1 MARRAAIGRALI
13 GRDRDPQ
20 LQAALAS
27 RGIDSLCVK
36 LLDIEP
42 IVVPDLAARLAAA
55 QAVLLTSANA
65 ATALQ
70 GARRDLS
77 VLAVSDATAEA
88 ARGLGFSAVESAQG
102 DLAALAALTRRRIE
116 PAAGPLLY
124 LRGADVAG
132 DMAAALPG
140 YAIDQAIVYRA
151 RPVDQLPTEVARELA
166 RGAIDLVL
174 LFSPRSAAGFGT
186 LLQRTALAPRC
197 AKMILVA
204 FSPAVARAAE
214 TLPWAAT
221 HVGAHPSRDGLLAMI
236 DLAIET
242 RDKA

>member
-1 MARRAAIGRALI
+1 MNPLALI

-20 LQAALAS
+20 LQAALAA
-27 RGIDSLCVK
+27 RGIASLCLK

-42 IVVPDLAARLAAA
+42 IAVPDLQARLAAA

-65 ATALQ
+65 APALQ
-70 GARRDLS
+70 GARRDLRI
-77 VLAVSDATAEA
+77 LAVGDATAEA
-88 ARGLGFSAVESAQG
+88 ARGLGFAAVESAQG
-102 DLAALAALTRRRIE
+102 DLAALAALARRRID

-132 DMAAALPG
+132 DMAAALSG
-140 YAIDQAIVYRA
+140 YTIDQAIVYRA
-151 RPVDQLPTEVARELA
+151 RPVGRLPTGVAHELA
-166 RGAIDLVL
+166 RGAIGLVL
-174 LFSPRSAAGFGT
+174 LFSPRSAAGFVT

-197 AKMILVA
+197 AGITLVA
-204 FSPAVARAAE
+204 FSPAVARAAAA
-214 TLPWAAT
+214 LPWAAT
-221 HVGAHPSRDGLLAMI
+221 HIGAHPSRDGLLAMI